1 MNNVMQFPS
10 GRMMPRQPAVDALL
24 SELTA
29 VEIEIARA
37 RLVQIR
43 LETRQASVLWGW
55 YCFKRALLWG
65 FALWLLAT
73 LMAPAK
79 ADSVNRSFYNERGS
93 FAGGRAAIVWN
104 GQSWTRVIYHG
115 YRGNTTSFSDGRGRF
130 SGSAIRHGKW
140 TSFYD
145 GRGRYTGSSIT
156 TSPRR

>member
-1 MNNVMQFPS
+1 
-10 GRMMPRQPAVDALL
+10 MMPRQPAVDALL

-55 YCFKRALLWG
+55 YCFKRVVFWG
-65 FALWLLAT
+65 LALWLLAT

-93 FAGGRAAIVWN
+93 FAG
-104 GQSWTRVIYHG
+104 QSVT
-115 YRGNTTSFSDGRGRF
+115 RGNTTSFSDGQGRF
-130 SGSAIRHGKW
+130 SGSSVRPGEW
-140 TSFYD
+140 TSLAHAAGF
-145 GRGRYTGSSIT
+145 RH
-156 TSPRR
+156 

>member
-1 MNNVMQFPS
+1 MHVHNRIEGGKVSKVIQFPG
-10 GRMMPRQPAVDALL
+10 GRYPPPKATVDALIG
-24 SELTA
+24 ELAA
-29 VEIEIARA
+29 VEIELARA

-43 LETRQASVLWGW
+43 LETRQASVRWGW
-55 YCFKRALLWG
+55 YCLKRVVFWG

-93 FAGGRAAIVWN
+93 FT
-104 GQSWTRVIYHG
+104 GQSVT
-115 YRGNTTSFSDGRGRF
+115 RGNTTSFSDGQGRF

-145 GRGRYTGSSIT
+145 GHGRYTGSSIY